1 MPMHVSE
8 RVRELRAEI
17 DKLRTHG
24 ETWRC
29 QKGLAADSERQRI
42 RLRLEEIKG
51 ELAQLLAPKQL

>member
-24 ETWRC
+24 ETCRY
-29 QKGLAADSERQRI
+29 QKGLAADSEMQRI

-51 ELAQLLAPKQL
+51 ELAQLLAPRQS